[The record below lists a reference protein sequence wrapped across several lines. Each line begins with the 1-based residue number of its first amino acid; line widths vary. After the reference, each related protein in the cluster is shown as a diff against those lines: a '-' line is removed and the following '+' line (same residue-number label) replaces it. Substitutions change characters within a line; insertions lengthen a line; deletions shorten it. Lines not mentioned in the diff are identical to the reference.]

1 MRAGAAIAAT
11 LVVAL
16 LVIVLSSSERRLAD
30 TNARV
35 SESGVQLRL
44 LVGKRRCQRQDVPAD
59 AAAVRL
65 FADPFVFTGGPLE
78 VTVEKDGRAVT
89 RGRVPSTSGEGP
101 VEFTLEPAI
110 EDEAP
115 GARVCIANRGVT
127 PIELDGN
134 QTPPGGSS
142 LNVLFAGQQL
152 LPDDIRI
159 DFLRRGSESWWSV
172 APAVADRFGLRKASF
187 FGAWTMWAVFVLVG
201 LTWVAGL
208 LLLRREASSR

>member
-16 LVIVLSSSERRLAD
+16 LVVVLSASDRRRAG
-30 TNARV
+30 TNAFVR
-35 SESGVQLRL
+35 ESGVALRL
-44 LVGKRRCQRQDVPAD
+44 LPGERRCQRQDVPAD

-65 FADPFVFTGGPLE
+65 FADPFVFKGGPLE
-78 VTVEKDGRAVT
+78 VTVAKGGRPLS
-89 RGRVPSTSGEGP
+89 RGRLASASEGP
-101 VEFTLEPAI
+101 TELRLEPAT
-110 EDEAP
+110 EAESL
-115 GARVCIANRGVT
+115 GARVCTANRGVT

-142 LNVLFAGQQL
+142 LSVLFVGQEL
-152 LPDDIRI
+152 APDDVRV
-159 DFLRRGSESWWSV
+159 DFLRSGSESWWSF

-187 FGAWTMWAVFVLVG
+187 FGAWTMWAVFALVG

-208 LLLRREASSR
+208 VLLRREARSG